1 METTNLLYSD
11 EAEKQIIGICLVDPD
26 KLNEIELDSAE
37 FYIDKHRTV
46 YQAMRSLQNSGTP
59 PDYVTLCEYLDRQDK
74 LKDIKAGYLV
84 ELINEAGLSFGLES
98 NIKIVQ
104 DYAARRRMIS
114 QANELVSMAHD
125 TQHGFIDKL
134 AGVVDELV
142 MGAKPR
148 HGAHHWNE
156 DLSRYYDWLGQR
168 AQSPGEMWGIPTG
181 IKDFDKMTGGL
192 QAGELIYIAG
202 EPGIGKSILSIQMGV
217 GMAEAGFPG
226 CVYSLEMSSRQL
238 IGRIISSKTRVQSY
252 KMKSGKMNEDE
263 WEAVTTTI
271 EKVNSLPIYISDDA
285 TITTAQL
292 RADLARNIARNKIT
306 WCVLDYDMLLQD
318 GDGKLDEIQFS
329 TLVSKRLK
337 NIARDLNIAMLTV
350 SSVTKEAIGDEG
362 APSMRNIRGGA
373 QKLHNADVAGFLT
386 RHIPDKKQ
394 WEKDDPNLRTFT
406 FVKGRELTSLGSF
419 HLVKFQDYPAFG
431 DYARNG

>member
-1 METTNLLYSD
+1 METISLFSE
-11 EAEKQIIGICLVDPD
+11 EAEKQIIGICLVNPE
-26 KLNEIELDSAE
+26 KLNEIELDNSE
-37 FYIDKHRTV
+37 FYIDRHRIIYT
-46 YQAMRSLQNSGTP
+46 AMRQLANSGTP
-59 PDYVTLCEYLDRQDK
+59 PDYVTLCEYLERQDK
-74 LKDIKAGYLV
+74 LKDVKPAYLV
-84 ELINEAGLSFGLES
+84 ELIGEAGLSFGMES
-98 NIKIVQ
+98 SIKIVQ
-104 DYAARRRMIS
+104 DYSARRRMIA

-125 TQHGFIDKL
+125 TQHTFTEKL

-148 HGAHHWNE
+148 HGAHHWE
-156 DLSRYYDWLGQR
+156 SDLSRYYDWIGER
-168 AQSPGEMWGIPTG
+168 ANNPGEMWGIPTG
-181 IKDFDKMTGGL
+181 VKDFDKMTGGL
-192 QAGELIYIAG
+192 QGGELTYIAG

-217 GMAEAGFPG
+217 GMAEAGYPG
-226 CVYSLEMSSRQL
+226 CIYSLEMSTRQL
-238 IGRIISSKTRVQSY
+238 IGRIISAKTRVQSF
-252 KMKSGKMNEDE
+252 KMKSGRMNDDE
-263 WEAVTTTI
+263 WQAVTMTI
-271 EKVNSLPIYISDDA
+271 EKVNNLPIYISDDA
-285 TITTAQL
+285 TMTTAQL
-292 RADLARNIARNKIT
+292 RADLARNIARNNVK

-386 RHIPDKKQ
+386 KHIPDKGG
-394 WEKDDPNLRTFT
+394 WDRANENLRTFT

-419 HLVKFQDYPAFG
+419 HLVKFTDYPAFG
-431 DYARNG
+431 DYAK